1 MTGRLFNIQRFST
14 EDGPGIRT
22 TVFFKGCPLR
32 CLWCHNPEG
41 LERRTFSIWSER
53 RCIGCRECQGVC
65 PYQAISHQGDRI
77 MIDQD
82 LCQGCG
88 KCAENCPTGA
98 LTKIGWDIE
107 AQELLAEVRKD
118 KVFYDTSGGG
128 VTLSGGECTL
138 QPEFLVEFLALAH
151 GEGIHTAV
159 DTCGY
164 NAREVY
170 TQLMP
175 YTDLFLYDIKLMD
188 REKHKAYTGVYPE
201 IIREN
206 ALFLAAQGARLWIRI
221 PLIPGYTDD
230 LADLQ
235 EAARWLKALDTVE
248 RVDLLAYNP
257 LCVAD
262 YAKLGRDYPLK
273 ATALLSREKMNSV
286 RNVLLEAGLSNV
298 KVSGM
303 LKEESEHELVT
314 GDH

>member
-1 MTGRLFNIQRFST
+1 M
-14 EDGPGIRT
+14 
-22 TVFFKGCPLR
+22 
-32 CLWCHNPEG
+32 
-41 LERRTFSIWSER
+41 
-53 RCIGCRECQGVC
+53 
-65 PYQAISHQGDRI
+65 
-77 MIDQD
+77 
-82 LCQGCG
+82 
-88 KCAENCPTGA
+88 
-98 LTKIGWDIE
+98 
-107 AQELLAEVRKD
+107 
-118 KVFYDTSGGG
+118 
-128 VTLSGGECTL
+128 SGGECTL

-151 GEGIHTAV
+151 DEGIHTAV

-170 TQLMP
+170 AKLMP

-230 LADLQ
+230 LADLK
-235 EAARWLKALDTVE
+235 EAARWIKGLETVE

-262 YAKLGRDYPLK
+262 YEKLGLDYPLK
-273 ATALLSREKMNSV
+273 NTALLSQEKMNIV
-286 RNVLLEAGLSNV
+286 RNVMLEAGLPNV
-298 KVSGM
+298 QVSGM
-303 LKEESEHELVT
+303 LKEESEYEPVA